1 MGTHRSLRASLWWAA
16 NGYKCLPLLNKL
28 DFKLV
33 TWRWKVVDFVIHHPS
48 YTLVWQP
55 GSDSERKG
63 QESDMI
69 PFISDLSHSVT
80 QAPNTA
86 EDRNSMKNSLLCILT
101 DAMVWGEWAR
111 CDILQIA
118 MQNICS
124 EYVHLHFPS
133 VFPCQWLS
141 NNGIMMDWVTRS
153 RSPANRLW
161 PLLNSITGLALALAV
176 KMLAE

>member
-118 MQNICS
+118 MHCQRICS
-124 EYVHLHFPS
+124 SALSECFSLS
-133 VFPCQWLS
+133 VTVKQWHHDGLSHPEQIPCEQ
-141 NNGIMMDWVTRS
+141 
-153 RSPANRLW
+153 
-161 PLLNSITGLALALAV
+161 ALASF
-176 KMLAE
+176 E